1 MNLTAKLK
9 SCLTLLATACL
20 LTACETGS
28 SAPAR
33 KPTPAKSKPAP
44 QDEDR
49 TRPPRRGMTK
59 EQVRAQYG
67 RPVNVSTSSRGE
79 SWSYVI
85 GGIDGTSFIPF
96 YGPVHN
102 AVRKRQSGV
111 IFFDGNGRVK
121 DYSWNETNPGAGM
134 FR

>member
-1 MNLTAKLK
+1 MTLTTKLK
-9 SCLTLLATACL
+9 SFLSLLAAACL
-20 LTACETGS
+20 LIACDSGS

-33 KPTPAKSKPAP
+33 KSAQAKSKPAP

-49 TRPPRRGMTK
+49 SRPPRRGMTK

-85 GGIDGTSFIPF
+85 GGFDGTAFIPF
-96 YGPVHN
+96 YGPVHD
-102 AVRKRQSGV
+102 AVRQRHGGI
-111 IFFDGNGRVK
+111 IFFDQNGRVK
-121 DYSWNETNPGAGM
+121 DYSWNETNPGAAM